1 MSVICSL
8 NFQIGKKKHEEWMW
22 TALVHRR
29 IKEMFNAYKNALS
42 YFSYCVV
49 QYGHWLVSPRVPQ
62 RDESRPGFKPNLWAA
77 CCRIILNACNKLVL
91 NNQSVTATISAG
103 KRRSCRYIFFL
114 HKFSSFR
121 ARMTFAAT
129 RGGASPTENWGPY
142 AQHFKK
148 RVGSAFMSNTSRR

>member
-22 TALVHRR
+22 TPLVLRG

-42 YFSYCVV
+42 YFSYWVV

-62 RDESRPGFKPNLWAA
+62 QDESRPGFKPNLWAA
-77 CCRIILNACNKLVL
+77 CCRIILNAWNKLVL
-91 NNQSVTATISAG
+91 NKQSVTATISAG

-114 HKFSSFR
+114 HKFTSFCLPQKLLLITWSCKPNWELGALR
-121 ARMTFAAT
+121 PTLQKT
-129 RGGASPTENWGPY
+129 RRFRF
-142 AQHFKK
+142 H
-148 RVGSAFMSNTSRR
+148 V